1 MTDADRPAFLGRR
14 VPDAFGVRRITIP
27 PGAERRSADD
37 EWRGAI
43 VILERG
49 AIDVL
54 DPRGD
59 RRRFAP
65 GDMLCLEWVHCE
77 RIVNV
82 GEIVAELVA
91 IDRPPQNPAAP
102 RPDSHLEPG
111 GPS

>member
-1 MTDADRPAFLGRR
+1 MRDSDRPAFLGRR

-27 PGAERRSADD
+27 PGAERPSADD
-37 EWRGAI
+37 EWHDAI

-49 AIDVL
+49 AIDVV

-65 GDMLCLEWVHCE
+65 GDMLCLEWVECE

-82 GEIVAELVA
+82 GQIDAELVA
-91 IDRPPQNPAAP
+91 IDRPPQRAAP
-102 RPDSHLEPG
+102 PEPDSHLGPG

>member
-1 MTDADRPAFLGRR
+1 MTDANRPAFLGRR
-14 VPDAFGVRRITIP
+14 VPDAFGVRHITIP
-27 PGAERRSADD
+27 PGAERPSADD
-37 EWRGAI
+37 EWHGAI

-49 AIDVL
+49 AIDVV

-65 GDMLCLEWVHCE
+65 GDMLCLEWVDCE

-82 GEIVAELVA
+82 GEIAAELLA
-91 IDRPPQNPAAP
+91 IDRRLQNPAASQ
-102 RPDSHLEPG
+102 PDSHLEPG